1 MFCVLLLIK
10 SGVFPY
16 TPLWSALDAMQLQLK
31 TVYGADNKLAAQ
43 VYKRHE
49 EVAQYCRERV
59 KKMGLKLWWDS
70 DEGKY
75 ADLNSASVTA
85 IRVPENTTWEEL
97 DQKLR
102 KEGVVLGGR

>member
-1 MFCVLLLIK
+1 
-10 SGVFPY
+10 
-16 TPLWSALDAMQLQLK
+16 MQFQLK
-31 TVYGADNKLAAQ
+31 TVYGAHNELAPQ

-59 KKMGLKLWWDS
+59 KKMGLKLWWGND
-70 DEGKY
+70 DGKY

-85 IRVPENTTWEEL
+85 VRVPENTTWEEL

>member
-1 MFCVLLLIK
+1 
-10 SGVFPY
+10 
-16 TPLWSALDAMQLQLK
+16 MQLQLK
-31 TVYGADNKLAAQ
+31 TVYGTHNELAPG

-59 KKMGLKLWWDS
+59 KKMGLKLWWD
-70 DEGKY
+70 DHQT
-75 ADLNSASVTA
+75 AFNSPSVTA

-102 KEGVVLGGR
+102 EEGVIFGGRYVTSCFFYCRFARFVCVGRECGAKRR